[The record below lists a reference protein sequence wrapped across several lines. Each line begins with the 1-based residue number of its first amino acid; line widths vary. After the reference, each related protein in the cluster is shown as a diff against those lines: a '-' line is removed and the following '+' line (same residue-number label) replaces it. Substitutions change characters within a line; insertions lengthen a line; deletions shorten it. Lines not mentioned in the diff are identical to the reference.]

1 MTIDSFHREPL
12 PPAPIMDAES
22 VQEVPPSPLPEVPIP
37 RTGSIIAALIQGY
50 ATVKI
55 REDAKI
61 VLVTKVLNDGI
72 GDYFHLLG
80 VVKILLAAEARYT
93 ITALLS
99 IGKKWPDLLTR
110 HPPPSSDRFK
120 LIQLETATEDS
131 HPMRFSKSKM
141 AIINSADA
149 VIGVSYGLVT
159 PKPEKPVD
167 YLTEINLHIENHPR
181 YPFLPRQWSM
191 GFGEG
196 YSFYQDPF
204 ASRLA
209 SLPRDEAARIA
220 IEALSPETRHLLKL
234 ASDEPPLTVYP
245 ARKTLHTGYFAKNDY
260 LLQRFLFILAEAT
273 KTNTTDMEII
283 SKKLDPQ
290 LFFTCYIKP
299 FEEVFRSCGI
309 TTFEFVEKDGS
320 SNTFAFSGEQKR
332 TVRILQLIP
341 LPHDE
346 LTALRFF
353 SQEPD
358 GCTGDNSLQECLT
371 LEKLPFYENIKR
383 ENLEMLKACVQE
395 KFPKFQELWLYYNLL
410 SQLLNTP
417 RNRNPI
423 SIELVECL
431 RFLARILN
439 RPRLYEQ
446 QKIFAKTV
454 KKLSDLPKQVNAIL
468 ARNFTI
474 RAKPELKKLES
485 EAIKDFHHGNSASL
499 IDYFK
504 KLTGDA

>member
-1 MTIDSFHREPL
+1 MC
-12 PPAPIMDAES
+12 
-22 VQEVPPSPLPEVPIP
+22 
-37 RTGSIIAALIQGY
+37 
-50 ATVKI
+50 
-55 REDAKI
+55 
-61 VLVTKVLNDGI
+61 
-72 GDYFHLLG
+72 
-80 VVKILLAAEARYT
+80 
-93 ITALLS
+93 
-99 IGKKWPDLLTR
+99 
-110 HPPPSSDRFK
+110 
-120 LIQLETATEDS
+120 
-131 HPMRFSKSKM
+131 FSKSKM
-141 AIINSADA
+141 AIINGADA

-167 YLTEINLHIENHPR
+167 YLTEINLYIENRPR
-181 YPFLPRQWSM
+181 YPFLPGQWSM

-204 ASRLA
+204 ASRLT
-209 SLPRDEAARIA
+209 SLPRGEAALIA
-220 IEALSPETRHLLKL
+220 DEALSPETRDFLNLP
-234 ASDEPPLTVYP
+234 SGETPLTVYP
-245 ARKTLHTGYFAKNDY
+245 VRKTLHTGYFAKNDS

-273 KTNTTDMEII
+273 RTNTTDMDII
-283 SKKLDPQ
+283 SKKLDPK
-290 LFFTCYIKP
+290 LFFICYIKP
-299 FEEVFRSCGI
+299 FEEIFRSCGI
-309 TTFEFVEKDGS
+309 TTFEFVEKDGT
-320 SNTFAFSGEQKR
+320 SNTFAFHGEQMR

-383 ENLEMLKACVQE
+383 ENLEMLKTCVKE
-395 KFPKFQELWLYYNLL
+395 KFPEFQELCLYYNLL
-410 SQLLNTP
+410 SELLNTP

-423 SIELVECL
+423 SMELVECL
-431 RFLARILN
+431 RFLARTLN
-439 RPRLYEQ
+439 KPRLYEQ
-446 QKIFAKTV
+446 QKIFAKAV

-474 RAKPELKKLES
+474 RTEPEFKKLES
-485 EAIKDFHHGNSASL
+485 EAIKDFHQGNSVSL